1 MRIAQKKNVV
11 RKYQNQGH
19 FQNIF
24 QKLKMEKDRSE
35 RGFTL
40 IELMVVILIVG
51 ILAAVAVPILRGRIG
66 QAKWSE
72 GAAITGTIR
81 AAVRAYY
88 AEDSVAVAAMAGS
101 TLDTIQ
107 ETLGFTSGD
116 LTGRYFQASN
126 FTIASVD
133 GNGNAAITVTAP
145 AGLTG
150 SGVLNNAGWAYTP

>member
-1 MRIAQKKNVV
+1 MEEV
-11 RKYQNQGH
+11 RSQ
-19 FQNIF
+19 
-24 QKLKMEKDRSE
+24 

-72 GAAITGTIR
+72 GAAIAGTIR

-88 AEDSVAVAAMAGS
+88 GEDFTAVTAMAGS

-107 ETLGFTSGD
+107 GILGFTSGD
-116 LTGRYFQASN
+116 LTGQYFQASN
-126 FTIASVD
+126 FTFASVD
-133 GNGNAAITVTAP
+133 GNGNATIIVTAP
-145 AGLTG
+145 TGLAG

>member
-1 MRIAQKKNVV
+1 
-11 RKYQNQGH
+11 
-19 FQNIF
+19 
-24 QKLKMEKDRSE
+24 MEKGISE

-51 ILAAVAVPILRGRIG
+51 ILAAVAVPILRGRIE
-66 QAKWSE
+66 QARWSE
-72 GAAITGTIR
+72 GAAIAGTIR

-88 AEDSVAVAAMAGS
+88 AKDPVAVAAMAGS
-101 TLDTIQ
+101 TLDTVQ

-116 LTGRYFQASN
+116 LAGRYFQAGN

-133 GNGNAAITVTAP
+133 SNGNATITVTAP

-150 SGVLNNAGWAYTP
+150 SGVLNNAGWAYTPP

>member
-1 MRIAQKKNVV
+1 MCITQKKNVI
-11 RKYQNQGH
+11 RKYQNHGN
-19 FQNIF
+19 FRNIS
-24 QKLKMEKDRSE
+24 QRLKMKKDRSE

-66 QAKWSE
+66 QAKWTE
-72 GAAITGTIR
+72 GAAIAGTVR
-81 AAVRAYY
+81 AALRAYY
-88 AEDSVAVAAMAGS
+88 AEDSAAVTAMAGS

-107 ETLGFTSGD
+107 GTLGFTSGD
-116 LTGRYFQASN
+116 LTGQYFQASN
-126 FTIASVD
+126 FTFASVD
-133 GNGNAAITVTAP
+133 GDGNATITVTAP

>member
-1 MRIAQKKNVV
+1 
-11 RKYQNQGH
+11 
-19 FQNIF
+19 
-24 QKLKMEKDRSE
+24 MEKDISE

-66 QAKWSE
+66 QAKWTE
-72 GAAITGTIR
+72 GAAIAGTIR
-81 AAVRAYY
+81 VALRAYY
-88 AEDSVAVAAMAGS
+88 TEDSVAVAAMAGS

-107 ETLGFTSGD
+107 GTLGFTSGD
-116 LTGRYFQASN
+116 LTGQYFQASN
-126 FTIASVD
+126 FTFASVD
-133 GNGNAAITVTAP
+133 GNGNVTITVTAP